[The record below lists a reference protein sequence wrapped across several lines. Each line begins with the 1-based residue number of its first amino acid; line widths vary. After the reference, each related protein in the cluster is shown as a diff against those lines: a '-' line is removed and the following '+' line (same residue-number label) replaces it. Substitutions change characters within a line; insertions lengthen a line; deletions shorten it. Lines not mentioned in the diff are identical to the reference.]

1 LVCCLGRLPGVLHV
15 PFSAAISLLL
25 TEEDMERQF
34 DQEQLVFSTHG
45 SAKHNERAS
54 YEDMVR
60 DV

>member
-1 LVCCLGRLPGVLHV
+1 
-15 PFSAAISLLL
+15 LL